1 VEPWNP
7 LTRPFQRPY
16 APIVPA
22 LKPDY
27 EEPAKL
33 PAWARV
39 LIPVTRALSIGEGVG
54 AAFLE
59 TIDPFNILPHQKDER
74 PFKERLKSTA
84 YTLRDI
90 TGPVSTLAYEAAKRV
105 PLVGDNIPS
114 SLKPFDRDTSA
125 LRAAAEYG
133 AKRVFGEPG
142 EQIMEIPEDG
152 SPRALGLQTAK
163 RYYNW
168 QETPGDDFKKTLT
181 GILIDPTTYIPGLG
195 LGKVAKVGAQAGVK
209 TAGREVA
216 ERAAREAAA
225 SAAEKQAGKLIMNE
239 PARQAGKAGGRNFAK
254 TVGSAAA
261 RGALE
266 VGLGVGPKRAVPFA
280 LGAAAGQEVGRWITE
295 QLPGENTFLQAVG
308 PLAGAIIGGGLGA
321 GSIRDVSS
329 VRAAA
334 VEEGAETAARRAAQA
349 EAQAAA
355 PAIGRAPQ
363 LGERENRLLE
373 AYAAELEKVPGWQ
386 NSYYAQLLP
395 PEHAAILGIRPS
407 ELTIIYSSEPDELYR
422 NLRNGFLQRRRD
434 QLRQAGKPIDDKA
447 LAAEADEYARAT
459 KGMLDQFLNLK
470 QAREDIEEATST
482 ISIGRARAAEEA
494 EKRGVLPASRVAE
507 TGQPEVRTAEPV
519 QPRVEEE
526 QAAPPSQRP
535 LNELDRRIPAVSN
548 PFRRR
553 GDEYPEEMLARADAD
568 GLRNDENSSDIEFD
582 IEEGEGYYYLNIRHA
597 GSYPYDR
604 FEEAATKLVTDAF
617 GKSVEEIND
626 DPVLRARAA
635 RAYEQVREA
644 IEDYYGRQEIRAYQ
658 TGEELSD
665 EIRLP
670 WESISIDRD
679 GNVSFE
685 YKRLQGEDFV
695 VSRESAQASIA
706 LTGRKAARM
715 PAEKTEQL
723 GLPAIE
729 MTPAGRDTVNPI
741 RPATKDQGLKL
752 ETPDVAPP
760 GRPSALS
767 ENVAWSRTDIERN
780 APNTTII
787 TSGDNDLGIPDPRLV
802 LKGPDTNPNALPN
815 AAVIRDNAKEMGRTI
830 ANALAEKNP
839 EGPVVIAI
847 RNENRRLSNAEYA
860 FARDAASRLGA
871 EIRKE
876 LRAMADAAEGEEAA
890 RLRAL
895 ADRVYVIPNLVDGE
909 RPRVEFRSAVKEEES
924 PPYKPR
930 HIREVAAQHSARTN
944 EETVSRREKYF
955 SEFEKRK
962 RRDQDEEPVQR
973 EISKDEIEETPFE
986 TSKARPEPGLEG
998 RPPRKYEIVRIRLR
1012 KGSSVVRYEGGYP
1025 EEVKVATV
1033 EEIVYG
1039 RPAGDA
1045 VERDEIAEAFEE
1057 ARARPSA
1064 KARQQATEKLK
1075 SAAYE
1080 MQDAAADIQKFAAKW
1095 TSPADDQRAVFVT
1108 SPGRARDAERE
1119 ATEPRLAEEEKI
1131 ARAEELEERREQSA
1145 QATVNRIIR
1154 ATKSLLAGEEAPR
1167 DETGGLR
1174 ESHFDVADRTIQ
1186 PETRRKPADGNY
1198 IEGVPYEEAP
1208 AEGTW
1213 RPMKFHPDTGRWV
1226 PQSHDAAV
1234 VSYAPK
1240 GVKGP
1245 QSGRMRVTVVASKIP
1260 YYLYHNKRLNR
1271 YRPAYITIWWRDE
1284 DGTFRP
1290 YKTLYTVH
1298 ADAAPRIAS
1307 LLTEIATAINTL
1319 FDVKALAAER
1329 RTGMVRAVIDPV
1341 SALAYAIAFANRNK
1355 NYNAYQVATH
1365 FIRRLESILSDP
1377 SPSRVNEAL
1386 LILAS
1391 LRDTAMRNAGYAV
1404 THKSVQIPADAI
1416 AKTRRE
1422 IAIGTRPPE
1431 KEKPPWRPAAG
1442 REKDAKAQEETA
1454 AGPRRLTPE
1463 EKARLK
1469 EYRDNL
1475 RRAMVSGSPRKPE
1488 EPKPSV
1494 ETAAEAK
1501 AQTTP
1506 EPPAQQK
1513 PPRDVARRIIGT
1525 RETPDTSTEKTTER
1539 VTAARTTG
1547 EPEARAPKPEER
1559 VVGETRPEELEQA
1572 PRTEAPEEIRAER
1585 VPAEEPERVLPPD
1598 AAKHGPHGRVDADTE
1613 EISEAAIR
1621 EAAADATPIAE
1632 PTLSTR
1638 QPIGPTYEQLM
1649 RDFGYRRDP
1658 DGTWTLADPKSW
1670 PWTRIT
1676 ILRKNSSLRRRAAV
1690 VDEKFRK
1697 MNERQGEEFIYPEE
1711 GGFEKAI
1718 SLGDSR
1724 APSERAE
1731 TYVSGRREMTAE
1743 DRQLT
1748 EARMQEAA
1756 ETLRYRIHPFNARI
1770 RLADNDPKKPFR
1782 GQRISDVLEAHARK
1796 RAGRVIGSFDGT
1808 IEDFRQVII
1817 RRGVNQGVL
1826 GFHGPNKTV
1835 IQIDPRQKLRP
1846 GELPEEVQM
1855 MRLYALY
1862 FSQNPG
1868 NWDILTTLIANGYKL
1883 TDEVFAQKSWNTSPA
1898 VPIAAL
1904 YESGFKPDPRF
1915 ADYRP
1920 SGEDVV
1926 AYMQGRK
1933 SLDDIAPDPRP
1944 DIEMAPDAPMACV
1957 FDAIRLEG

>member
-1 VEPWNP
+1 MEPWNP
-7 LTRPFQRPY
+7 LTKPFQRPY

-22 LKPDY
+22 LKPEY

-33 PAWARV
+33 PGWAKV

-54 AAFLE
+54 ATFFE
-59 TIDPFNILPHQKDER
+59 SIDPFNILPGEKDDR
-74 PFKERLKSTA
+74 PFSERLKTAA
-84 YTLRDI
+84 YTLRDL
-90 TGPVSTLAYEAAKRV
+90 TGPAGLAVYTVAR
-105 PLVGDNIPS
+105 NIPGLGEKAEL
-114 SLKPFDRDTSA
+114 LKPFDKETSA

-133 AKRVFGEPG
+133 VKRVVTPPG
-142 EQIMEIPEDG
+142 EQAMEVPEDG
-152 SPRALGLQTAK
+152 SPRALGLRTAE

-168 QETPGDDFKKTLT
+168 QDAPGDDFQKMVT
-181 GILIDPTTYIPGLG
+181 GILLDPITYIPGANV
-195 LGKVAKVGAQAGVK
+195 GKAAKVGAGVAIK
-209 TAGREVA
+209 TAEKELA
-216 ERAAREAAA
+216 ERAAREAATR
-225 SAAEKQAGKLIMNE
+225 AAEKQAGRLIMTGAAE
-239 PARQAGKAGGRNFAK
+239 PTAKAGGRNFAK
-254 TVGSAAA
+254 SIGSAAA

-266 VGLGVGPKRAVPFA
+266 IGAGVGPKRAIPFA
-280 LGAAAGQEVGRWITE
+280 LGAAAGQEVGSWIGE
-295 QLPGENTFLQAVG
+295 QLPGDNTFLQTAG

-321 GSIRDVSS
+321 GSIREVNEPRLNVIDEST
-329 VRAAA
+329 AA
-334 VEEGAETAARRAAQA
+334 AARRAAQA
-349 EAQAAA
+349 EAARQS
-355 PAIGRAPQ
+355 PTIGRAPQ
-363 LGERENRLLE
+363 LGERETKLMD
-373 AYAAELEKVPGWQ
+373 AYAAELERVPGWQ
-386 NSYYAQLLP
+386 NSYYARQLT

-407 ELTIIYSSEPDELYR
+407 ELVIIYSSEPDQLYR
-422 NLRNGFLQRRRD
+422 NLRNGFLQRRRE
-434 QLRQAGKPIDDKA
+434 QLRQTGKPINDA
-447 LAAEADEYARAT
+447 QLAAEADEYARAT

-470 QAREDIEEATST
+470 QAREDIEEATT
-482 ISIGRARAAEEA
+482 NIAIGRARAAEEA
-494 EKRGVLPASRVAE
+494 DQRGVPQAFRSGDAA
-507 TGQPEVRTAEPV
+507 TAEPAARPEPAQAEPV
-519 QPRVEEE
+519 RPAAEEE
-526 QAAPPSQRP
+526 QPAVARQRP
-535 LNELDRRIPAVSN
+535 PVGPDRTTPTRAN
-548 PFRRR
+548 PFHRP
-553 GDEYPEEMLARADAD
+553 GDEDPDETLARADSS
-568 GLRNDENSSDIEFD
+568 GLRNEENSEPIDFA
-582 IEEGEGYYYLNIRHA
+582 IEEGEGYYYLDIHHA
-597 GSYPYDR
+597 NRDPGDR
-604 FEEAATKLVTDAF
+604 FDEAAKKLVTDAF
-617 GKSVEEIND
+617 GKSEAEIAE

-644 IEDYYGRQEIRAYQ
+644 IEDYYYRQEIRAYQ
-658 TGEELSD
+658 EGFDLGD
-665 EIRLP
+665 EMRLP
-670 WESISIDRD
+670 WDSITIDRD

-685 YKRLQGEDFV
+685 YKRLQGEDLT
-695 VSRESAQASIA
+695 VSRESAQAAIA

-715 PAEKTEQL
+715 PEEKTDEL

-729 MTPAGRDTVNPI
+729 MAPAGRDTVNPI
-741 RPATKDQGLKL
+741 RPATKDPGLKL

-787 TSGDNDLGIPDPRLV
+787 TSGDNDLGIPDPKLV
-802 LKGPDTNPNALPN
+802 LKGPDSNPNALPN
-815 AAVIRDNAKEMGRTI
+815 AAVIRENAKDMGRTI
-830 ANALAEKNP
+830 ANALAANEP

-876 LRAMADAAEGEEAA
+876 LRAMADAAEGAEAD

-895 ADRVYVIPNLVDGE
+895 ADRVYVIPNLIDGE
-909 RPRVEFRSAVKEEES
+909 RPRVEFRSGVVEEES
-924 PPYKPR
+924 PPYAPR
-930 HIREVAAQHSARTN
+930 HVLQVATQHSARTN

-955 SEFEKRK
+955 SEYEKRK
-962 RRDQDEEPVQR
+962 SRDQDEAPVQR

-986 TSKARPEPGLEG
+986 TSRARPEPGLEG
-998 RPPRKYEIVRIRLR
+998 RTPRKYETVRIRLR
-1012 KGSSVVRYEGGYP
+1012 KGSQVVQYEGGHP

-1039 RPAGDA
+1039 RPAGDT

-1064 KARQQATEKLK
+1064 KTRREATEKLK
-1075 SAAYE
+1075 AAAYE

-1108 SPGRARDAERE
+1108 SAEHPRGAGREEPGETLTEE
-1119 ATEPRLAEEEKI
+1119 AKI
-1131 ARAEELEERREQSA
+1131 ARAEELEEQREQSA

-1154 ATKSLLAGEEAPR
+1154 ATKSLLAGAEAPPA
-1167 DETGGLR
+1167 ETGGLR
-1174 ESHFDVADRTIQ
+1174 ESHFDVADRTILSESR
-1186 PETRRKPADGNY
+1186 PKPTDGNY

-1226 PQSHDAAV
+1226 PQSHDATV
-1234 VSYAPK
+1234 RSFAPK

-1245 QSGRMRVTVVASKIP
+1245 QSGRIRVTVVESKIP
-1260 YYLYHNKRLNR
+1260 YYLYHNERLNQ

-1307 LLTEIATAINTL
+1307 LLTEITTAINTL

-1329 RTGMVRAVIDPV
+1329 RTGMVRAVVDPI
-1341 SALAYAIAFANRNK
+1341 SALAYALAFANRNK
-1355 NYNAYQVATH
+1355 NYNAYHVATH

-1391 LRDTAMRNAGYAV
+1391 LRDTALRNAGYAV
-1404 THKSVQIPADAI
+1404 TQKSAQIPVDAI
-1416 AKTRRE
+1416 AKTRRQ
-1422 IAIGTRPPE
+1422 IAMETRPPR
-1431 KEKPPWRPAAG
+1431 KPGPAGQSATAQGPPAARADEAAAEPRAVAE
-1442 REKDAKAQEETA
+1442 REPA
-1454 AGPRRLTPE
+1454 ARTPE
-1463 EKARLK
+1463 EEARLK
-1469 EYRDNL
+1469 EYRDIV
-1475 RRAMVSGSPRKPE
+1475 RRAMASPAPRKAE
-1488 EPKPSV
+1488 EPEAPA
-1494 ETAAEAK
+1494 EPRPEAA
-1501 AQTTP
+1501 AQP
-1506 EPPAQQK
+1506 APQQPQQAEPPK
-1513 PPRDVARRIIGT
+1513 DIARRIIAAEDEAAG
-1525 RETPDTSTEKTTER
+1525 RSAAETET
-1539 VTAARTTG
+1539 
-1547 EPEARAPKPEER
+1547 RAPKAEER
-1559 VVGETRPEELEQA
+1559 AAETT
-1572 PRTEAPEEIRAER
+1572 RTEEPADIRAER
-1585 VPAEEPERVLPPD
+1585 VPVEEPERVLPPD

-1613 EISEAAIR
+1613 EINEAAIR
-1621 EAAADATPIAE
+1621 EAAADGTPIAE
-1632 PTLSTR
+1632 PASSTR
-1638 QPIGPTYEQLM
+1638 QPIGQQYEELM

-1670 PWTRIT
+1670 PWTRIR

-1697 MNERQGEEFIYPEE
+1697 MNERQGEEFIYPDES
-1711 GGFEKAI
+1711 GAEKAI
-1718 SLGDSR
+1718 NLGDYR

-1731 TYVSGRREMTAE
+1731 AFVSGRRPMADDDRKLVDADMQQTAE
-1743 DRQLT
+1743 Y
-1748 EARMQEAA
+1748 
-1756 ETLRYRIHPFNARI
+1756 LRYRIHPFNARI
-1770 RLADNDPKKPFR
+1770 RLADNDPNKPFR

-1796 RAGRVIGSFDGT
+1796 KAGRVVGSFDGT

-1817 RRGVNQGVL
+1817 RRGVNRGVL
-1826 GFHGPNKTV
+1826 GFHGPNKNV
-1835 IQIDPRQKLRP
+1835 IQIDPRDALRH

-1868 NWDILTTLIANGYKL
+1868 NWDILTTLIGHGYKL
-1883 TDEVFAQKSWNTSPA
+1883 TDEVFAQKSWNLSPA

-1933 SLDDIAPDPRP
+1933 SLDDIAPGPRP
-1944 DIEMAPDAPMACV
+1944 DTEMSPDAAMACV
-1957 FDAIRLEG
+1957 FEAVKLED